1 MPGGERCLRPCR
13 LAFLR
18 RRARHAGAPGG
29 SGGAVAI
36 IPALRAALNLN
47 VDIHVPVLDDVYV
60 EGDGG
65 RIRRPSFPLADY
77 ELAISLAAC
86 HKSAAWRSNEGSAA
100 RTKIA
105 LAPNAAR
112 GWQSHSGLS
121 PIIQI
126 GAPGIAQRS
135 AASNI
140 WACGF
145 S

>member
-1 MPGGERCLRPCR
+1 MTDRR
-13 LAFLR
+13 LLVSRQEATNRL
-18 RRARHAGAPGG
+18 
-29 SGGAVAI
+29 VATST
-36 IPALRAALNLN
+36 
-47 VDIHVPVLDDVYV
+47 V
-60 EGDGG
+60 EHP
-65 RIRRPSFPLADY
+65 RPSFAAADY

-86 HKSAAWRSNEGSAA
+86 HKFAAWRSNEGSAA

-105 LAPNAAR
+105 LAPNAPR

-126 GAPGIAQRS
+126 GAPGIEQRS